1 MPRNTLKKSPPA
13 KAGTK
18 RRLDFDEDN
27 DDSAVAAVARPSK
40 ITAATTT
47 TSAARMGKAKQTT
60 IKSAF
65 SSPVAKKLDKRSKVV
80 TPEEEKKQDGDETT
94 TKRSGFVPKY
104 IHKNLSY
111 YCQGDSE
118 LDPIT
123 RTAFEKVVESHMIPQ
138 DLEQSREYGPKSGSS
153 FEDRV
158 LRAYA
163 LGQLMPRD
171 DYQGDTCIC
180 TACAETGHK
189 RDACP
194 TLI

>member
-1 MPRNTLKKSPPA
+1 MPRNTAKKSPPA

-18 RRLDFDEDN
+18 RRLDFDEDS
-27 DDSAVAAVARPSK
+27 SAVAAAVERPSK
-40 ITAATTT
+40 MAAATTT
-47 TSAARMGKAKQTT
+47 TTSASHKAKQTT
-60 IKSAF
+60 ISSAF
-65 SSPVAKKLDKRSKVV
+65 SSPVAKKVDKRSKVV
-80 TPEEEKKQDGDETT
+80 TPEEEKKQDEDETT
-94 TKRSGFVPKY
+94 TKRSDFVPKY

-123 RTAFEKVVESHMIPQ
+123 RKAFEKVMESHMIPQ

-153 FEDRV
+153 MEDRV

-163 LGQLMPRD
+163 LGQLKPRD
-171 DYQGDTCIC
+171 DYQGDTRIC
-180 TACAETGHK
+180 TACAEMGHK

>member
-1 MPRNTLKKSPPA
+1 MPRNTTKKLSPA

-18 RRLDFDEDN
+18 RRLDFDEDG
-27 DDSAVAAVARPSK
+27 DSAVAAVQRPSK
-40 ITAATTT
+40 LAATTT
-47 TSAARMGKAKQTT
+47 SVSRKEKQTT
-60 IKSAF
+60 ISSAF

-80 TPEEEKKQDGDETT
+80 TPEEEKKQDDDETTT

-123 RTAFEKVVESHMIPQ
+123 RKAFEKVMESHMIPQ

-153 FEDRV
+153 LEDRV

-163 LGQLMPRD
+163 LGQLTPRE
-171 DYQGDTCIC
+171 DYQGDARIC